1 MLETRALV
9 GGRGRRTKV
18 LRNRLWFIA
27 VEHCRES
34 ICALVFTASRYL
46 SLVCD
51 PRHASDNSVGKN
63 GASSRERDTS
73 RKGARGHHASNGSRR
88 LRGDTLH
95 HVVRSDLYLFRSGGP
110 APQRT
115 TRGRIVL
122 LHRALDALGRF
133 PAIRKQALARVA
145 VRARPTRY
153 SPLATEPSADA
164 APDGSQVS
172 GARRSICPEVAR
184 HAMAALSGRVARQ
197 QQPIVTWTLD
207 APKA

>member
-1 MLETRALV
+1 M
-9 GGRGRRTKV
+9 
-18 LRNRLWFIA
+18 LRNRLSFIA

-34 ICALVFTASRYL
+34 IRTLVFTASGYL

-63 GASSRERDTS
+63 GASSRER
-73 RKGARGHHASNGSRR
+73 GHGEHHASNGSRR

-95 HVVRSDLYLFRSGGP
+95 HVVRSDLCLFRSGGP

-133 PAIRKQALARVA
+133 PAIREQALARVA
-145 VRARPTRY
+145 VRARPIRY
-153 SPLATEPSADA
+153 SPLVRDHPLTRRRWFPSLRHPAVDLSRGRPRHA
-164 APDGSQVS
+164 IGRPRLDGSNRS
-172 GARRSICPEVAR
+172 SAGRSMRRRLSRLKRLLELHFLEKEIR
-184 HAMAALSGRVARQ
+184 H
-197 QQPIVTWTLD
+197 QP
-207 APKA
+207 PQP